1 MNIQND
7 AILKVESHWERQDR
21 ARSQLRELEWIEHAN
36 IGDRDRCEAVF
47 MLIDGPQHYDVL
59 RFIREKEGTSPERT

>member
-47 MLIDGPQHYDVL
+47 MLIDGP
-59 RFIREKEGTSPERT
+59 